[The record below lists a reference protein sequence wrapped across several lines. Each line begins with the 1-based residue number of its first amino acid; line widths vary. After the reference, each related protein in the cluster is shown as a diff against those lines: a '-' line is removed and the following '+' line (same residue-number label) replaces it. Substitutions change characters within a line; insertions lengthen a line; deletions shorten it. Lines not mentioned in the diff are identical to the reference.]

1 MLDASNM
8 PLQIEVKEAH
18 AMFAQCSYIQIS
30 EESLRD
36 TFLKLKFSCLTFIS
50 RAKVGTKDDEV
61 GRISHGSL
69 AEVVL
74 LYLDPV
80 ALPRLVDTLQCVRK
94 KQGYDQEGSN

>member
-1 MLDASNM
+1 M
-8 PLQIEVKEAH
+8 PLQIYDVNDNAH
-18 AMFAQCSYIQIS
+18 NVFAQCSDLQIS

-36 TFLKLKFSCLTFIS
+36 TFLNLTFIP
-50 RAKVGTKDDEV
+50 RAKVGAKNDEV

-80 ALPRLVDTLQCVRK
+80 TLPRLVDTLQCVRK
-94 KQGYDQEGSN
+94 KQGYNPEENE